1 MRHRKNPPR
10 DWRRIHI
17 KGYSYRR
24 RVKGRRKFKLIRV
37 KAYSYWLQP
46 SKRGI
51 IPKRVKIEKLKRE
64 WIPCIEF
71 EKRIVA
77 MKKADGETV
86 ADMDRIYH
94 SKRKTDVVNLEDSFV
109 WTVPKRPS
117 KKILFTT
124 FRFWFWVYSSLEES
138 YYLFTRTTPRGSDIL
153 DYEGARSYCAAV
165 YDKISDE
172 LLEDRRVV
180 GKKESGNYLE
190 AKGLVAWTAYAAFAP
205 VPFHGG
211 RPKGSKNKKKRM
223 KSRRRR

>member
-10 DWRRIHI
+10 DWRRIHV

-37 KAYSYWLQP
+37 KAHSYWLQP

-51 IPKRVKIEKLKRE
+51 IPKRVKVEKLKRD

-77 MKKADGETV
+77 KKLADGETV

-94 SKRKTDVVNLEDSFV
+94 SKSKTDVVNLVDSFV
-109 WTVPKRPS
+109 WTVPKRPN

-124 FRFWFWVYSSLEES
+124 FRLWFWVYDTSQGVF
-138 YYLFTRTTPRGSDIL
+138 YLFTRTSPRGADIV
-153 DYEGARSYCAAV
+153 DYEGARAYCAAV
-165 YDKISDE
+165 YDKIE
-172 LLEDRRVV
+172 EDLHQDSRT
-180 GKKESGNYLE
+180 YLE
-190 AKGLVAWTAYAAFAP
+190 GRGLVAWTAYAAFAP